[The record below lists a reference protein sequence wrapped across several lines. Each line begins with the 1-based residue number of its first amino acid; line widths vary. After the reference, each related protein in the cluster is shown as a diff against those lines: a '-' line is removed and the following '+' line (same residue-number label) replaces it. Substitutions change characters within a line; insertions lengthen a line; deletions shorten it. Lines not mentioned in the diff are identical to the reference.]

1 MRREY
6 HIATKAYI
14 SLYDI
19 YIEIEAEL
27 SLVFALVVPGLAYIR
42 LPFVP
47 SADVR
52 SGAPAH
58 KGEVRN
64 DRLVPSRPFLRHP
77 ESRIALF
84 SLLQIGPRS
93 VLADPAGR
101 W

>member
-27 SLVFALVVPGLAYIR
+27 SLVSLWLSLALLI
-42 LPFVP
+42 FVCHSFP

-58 KGEVRN
+58 KGEVHN